1 MIDDFID
8 VQRRANRLSHYID
21 ENARMSARF
30 KLVNEAAKIDM
41 EKLMDWNQEVVPV
54 NGRPDDTQIR
64 QLSGIQLNPQV
75 DNHMQWLLDI
85 IKRESGQN
93 NSARGEFG
101 GGITAASAIQSL
113 QEAGTKV
120 SRMRTVDYQQVF
132 KSVATKVLW
141 LAAQFYNDERVLV
154 ITGAEKEST
163 R

>member
-1 MIDDFID
+1 MESMTTACTLFDLFTYRKIQGTPVGRSMIDDFID

-30 KLVNEAAKIDM
+30 KLLVNEAAKIDM

-64 QLSGIQLNPQV
+64 QLSVYQLNPQV

-93 NSARGEFG
+93 NSARGG
-101 GGITAASAIQSL
+101 LAAASRRPVQSNPYRKPAQRFPECGRL
-113 QEAGTKV
+113 TI
-120 SRMRTVDYQQVF
+120 SRFSR
-132 KSVATKVLW
+132 A
-141 LAAQFYNDERVLV
+141 
-154 ITGAEKEST
+154 
-163 R
+163 